1 MRGANMKL
9 LKKVAEKIN
18 CRLET
23 STDGSMK
30 KLEVFA
36 NTTDGEGL
44 NIYSITGHE
53 EHSFEQLAEEAVGMF
68 IAFGV
73 KWRLS
78 EMAEKY
84 GAK

>member
-1 MRGANMKL
+1 MKL
-9 LKKVAEKIN
+9 LKKVAVKIN

-30 KLEVFA
+30 KLEMFA
-36 NTTDGEGL
+36 NISDEKSL
-44 NIYSITGHE
+44 LFYSITGHE
-53 EHSFEQLAEEAVGMF
+53 EHSFEQLAEEAASML

>member
-1 MRGANMKL
+1 MKL

-53 EHSFEQLAEEAVGMF
+53 EHSFEQLAKEAVGMF

>member
-1 MRGANMKL
+1 MKL

>member
-9 LKKVAEKIN
+9 LKKVAVKIN

-30 KLEVFA
+30 KLDILA

-44 NIYSITGHE
+44 KIYSITGHE
-53 EHSFEQLAEEAVGMF
+53 EHSFEQLAEEAASML

-78 EMAEKY
+78 EMVEKY